1 MEVTDLDKIL
11 ISIIMPIY
19 NGEKTLHRA
28 IKSIT
33 SQMNESIEL
42 ILVNDGS
49 VDNSL
54 SICQEYANAFLK
66 IHVINKENGGTS
78 SAKNRGLEIASG
90 QYISFID
97 CDDFV
102 DEDTYKTITPYL
114 LQYQPDCLD
123 FGLKYIGVTGDITHN
138 INKIEKNMLLTRQT
152 IEALIL
158 PPLLNLKKDD
168 EHFIFDFAVNKMFKA
183 EIIQGNHIRFDEDKR
198 TWEDRTFLLRHLK
211 YCNTFFSMDR
221 CFYNY
226 VYTPNSLSQQYT
238 VDYFKIIVQNFCH
251 YRELYEDIFDFDTA
265 YVHNYWATAVQNM
278 IFHSLEQTSNKKI
291 IRDNICEIL
300 ENDLVVYW
308 FKARNAIN
316 RFEKLLSKY
325 VGNRDT
331 KKAILLCQKQKK
343 HLEHQTKYMMYK
355 NIIKRFFIVFWHRL
369 NLISK

>member
-1 MEVTDLDKIL
+1 MDKIL
-11 ISIIMPIY
+11 ISIIMPVY
-19 NGEKTLHRA
+19 NGEKTLRRA
-28 IKSIT
+28 IKNIAT
-33 SQMNESIEL
+33 QMNEPIEL

-54 SICQEYANAFLK
+54 AICQEYADTFPK
-66 IHVINKENGGTS
+66 IYVINKENGGTS
-78 SAKNRGLEIASG
+78 SAKNRGIEKASG

-102 DEDTYKTITPYL
+102 DEDTYKTIIPL
-114 LQYQPDCLD
+114 LQQHQPDCLD
-123 FGLKYIGVTGDITHN
+123 FGLKYVGVTGDITEN
-138 INKIEKNMLLTRQT
+138 INKIEKNVLLTRQT

-183 EIIQGNHIRFDEDKR
+183 EIIQGKHIRFDEDKR

-211 YCNTFFSMDR
+211 YCNTFYSMDR

-251 YRELYEDIFDFDTA
+251 YRELYEDIFDFDTE
-265 YVHNYWATAVQNM
+265 YVHNYWANAIQNM
-278 IFHSLEQTSNKKI
+278 IFRSLEQVSNTELI
-291 IRDNICEIL
+291 YDNIYDIL

-308 FKARNAIN
+308 FKTRIAKNK
-316 RFEKLLSKY
+316 FEILLTEYICK
-325 VGNRDT
+325 GET
-331 KKAILLCQKQKK
+331 EKAIILCKK
-343 HLEHQTKYMMYK
+343 EKANLERQAKHIKVI
-355 NIIKRFFIVFWHRL
+355 NNIKRLLTSR
-369 NLISK
+369 